1 MASDSDLGRLPILQ
15 CASRARTRSRRNYN
29 FKLLFFVAA
38 LQRARP
44 KWPLFAAVTR
54 CVSAV
59 FFLAIRRYL
68 PVVMFFN
75 DDGAEQPNPFRVISL
90 EKNIQCQRARISRFP
105 TIFRLATT
113 KQTKKDLRCFTPNFT
128 PWRWRVWNTSP
139 FAELFR
145 AWVCVCAS
153 ANLVGRATYVNV
165 DTTFLTALFRVRVRA
180 SIIAKP
186 WECEILAR
194 VRDCYQRDRTFA
206 FDWAGNRDN

>member
-1 MASDSDLGRLPILQ
+1 MHELLFVCHLMASDSDLGRLPILQ

-75 DDGAEQPNPFRVISL
+75 DDGAEQPNPFRVSKKIFSP

-128 PWRWRVWNTSP
+128 T
-139 FAELFR
+139 
-145 AWVCVCAS
+145 
-153 ANLVGRATYVNV
+153 
-165 DTTFLTALFRVRVRA
+165 
-180 SIIAKP
+180 
-186 WECEILAR
+186 
-194 VRDCYQRDRTFA
+194 
-206 FDWAGNRDN
+206 